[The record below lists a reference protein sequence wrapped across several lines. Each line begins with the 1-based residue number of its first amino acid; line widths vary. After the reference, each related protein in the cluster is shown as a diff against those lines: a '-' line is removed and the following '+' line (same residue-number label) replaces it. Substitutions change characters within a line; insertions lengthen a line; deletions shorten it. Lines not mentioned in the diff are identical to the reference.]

1 MKILTIFGG
10 PRRKGNT
17 ATILSVFEQ
26 MAGREHAIERVDV
39 VAHNIK
45 GCLGC
50 DHCQRYPDS
59 PACVQ
64 KDDMPLLLEKLMA
77 ADLVVYA
84 SPVYVWDF
92 PAQMKA
98 VMDRHYCLVKWQD
111 GVDHSLLAGKP
122 VMLLV
127 TCGGEAETNTDLIRQ
142 VFQREMDYLHCRN
155 LGEFVAP
162 NCTQPSELGE
172 ITGQVAG
179 QMTATLAA
187 LQ

>member
-1 MKILTIFGG
+1 MKILTICGS

-17 ATILSVFEQ
+17 ATILSAFEQ
-26 MAGREHAIERVDV
+26 MAGREHSIERVDV

-50 DHCQRYPDS
+50 DHCQRHFDS

-64 KDDMPLLLEKLMA
+64 KDDMPLLIEIIMA

-111 GVDHSLLAGKP
+111 GIDHSLLTSKP
-122 VMLLV
+122 VMLFI
-127 TCGGEAETNTDLIRQ
+127 TCGEADSNTDLIRQ

-155 LGEFVAP
+155 MGEFVAP
-162 NCTQPSELGE
+162 NCTQPADLGE
-172 ITGQVAG
+172 VTDQVAS
-179 QMTATLAA
+179 QMTAALAA